1 MQFVMLIG
9 YSTDAPPADDEA
21 AVYEK
26 IGAWFNDLG
35 AKGKILG
42 GNELQGTE
50 TAKTIRLSGEK
61 VTVTDG
67 PFIESKEVIG
77 GYALLECESMDEAV
91 AIAKTWPGQGAVLEV
106 RPTIFHGD
114 A

>member
-1 MQFVMLIG
+1 MQFVMLI
-9 YSTDAPPADDEA
+9 ADNKEERSEADQA

-26 IGAWFNDLG
+26 IGAWFADLG

-42 GNELQGTE
+42 GNELQPSD
-50 TAKTIRLSGEK
+50 TAKTIRLFGEK

-67 PFIESKEVIG
+67 PFIESKEVLG

-91 AIAKTWPGQGAVLEV
+91 ALASTWPGPGAVLEL
-106 RPTIFHGD
+106 RPTV
-114 A
+114 